1 MRKFIKR
8 VVIPIFISIL
18 CGFVCGRVMFGIY
31 EDKGSDILDSKSV
44 YLLLCDT
51 YSDYESMK
59 ASSIS
64 NDYIYY
70 EDEGNYNAIVALTKN
85 SDNIDKI
92 RKVYG
97 KDLIVMEYLLKD
109 DEMNEKISEYDKEL
123 ENADNDDVI
132 VGIISKMIGLY
143 KGKEDV
149 KMFKIS

>member
-1 MRKFIKR
+1 MRKFIKK

-31 EDKGSDILDSKSV
+31 EDKGSDILDSKVV

-51 YSDYESMK
+51 YNDYESMK

-85 SDNIDKI
+85 RDNIDKI
-92 RKVYG
+92 KKIYG
-97 KDLIVMEYLLKD
+97 KELTAVEYLLKD
-109 DEMNEKISEYDKEL
+109 DEMNNRISEYDKEI
-123 ENADNDDVI
+123 ESADSDDVI
-132 VGIISKMIGLY
+132 VEVVSKMISLY
-143 KGKEDV
+143 KDKEDV